1 MHESSL
7 DGGPTP
13 TPPALPRKPR
23 PGSVL
28 GFQILLCLMLAGLGW
43 FIMQFIP
50 YHSEPGTLYDGR
62 PKELVYA
69 EIAFLVELSTFLA
82 VSLRIRNADALGLLS
97 LLIHGVLFMLAV
109 VAGWAL
115 MAFGGDLT
123 FQYQMIF
130 ISLPACLCCFYW
142 ALRFA
147 VDPAVKEYFKPA
159 GPTD

>member
-13 TPPALPRKPR
+13 TPPALPSKPR

-28 GFQILLCLMLAGLGW
+28 GLQILLCLMLAGLGW
-43 FIMQFIP
+43 FITQLMP
-50 YHSEPGTLYDGR
+50 YFLNQDSFYDETR
-62 PKELVYA
+62 KLTYTCL
-69 EIAFLVELSTFLA
+69 AFLVEFLTFLA

-97 LLIHGVLFMLAV
+97 LLVHGVLFVFTAI
-109 VAGWAL
+109 AGALL
-115 MAFGGDLT
+115 MALGGDLT
-123 FQYQMIF
+123 FQYQLIF
-130 ISLPACLCCFYW
+130 ISLLACSCCFYW
-142 ALRFA
+142 AWRFA